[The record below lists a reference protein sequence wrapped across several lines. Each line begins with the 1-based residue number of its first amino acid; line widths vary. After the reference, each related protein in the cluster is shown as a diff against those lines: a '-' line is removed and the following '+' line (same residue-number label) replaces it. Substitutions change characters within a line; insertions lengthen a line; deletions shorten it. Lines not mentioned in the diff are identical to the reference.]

1 MCCWCTDGYF
11 SIPFNIHKGRTKFEI
26 VFLTPN
32 IISQRLLDRCH
43 KEGDDSNIWWILSE
57 SQNSINDGHF
67 YGRSIYVY
75 AVY

>member
-43 KEGDDSNIWWILSE
+43 KEGEGE

-67 YGRSIYVY
+67 YGRSIYIY